1 MLCKVQSNQNQQ
13 YILDY
18 KSYFCALIGIMSDQI
33 KHECGVAFIRLLK
46 PLSFYKKKYGT
57 SLYGLNKLYLLMEKQ
72 NNRGQDGAGV
82 ATIKLDVSP
91 GNRYISRHRSMA
103 KNAVADIFEY
113 IQKKFADIQKEYPE
127 QFNDAEWLKEHVSFT
142 GEVLLGHLR
151 YGTHGKNSIE
161 NCHPFLRQ
169 NNWMTRNLVIAGNFN
184 MTNTEEL
191 LQQLFELGQHP
202 KEKLDTVTV
211 LEKIGHFLDSEVQGL
226 FDQYKREGLDD
237 NVEIT
242 KLIANDLDVAKI
254 LKKSA
259 KSWDGGYTI
268 AGIFGHGDA
277 FIMRDPAGIR
287 PAFYYMNDEVV
298 VAASERPAIQ
308 TAFNVPIG
316 DIKEIKP
323 GHALIIKKDGQV
335 SQKQFREPTEKKS
348 CSFERIYFSRGSDA
362 SIYRERKQLGRLLCK
377 QILDTVD
384 HDLENTVFSYI
395 PNTAEV
401 AFYGM
406 VEGVHKY
413 IKCYQREQLLNR
425 ADKITDEE
433 LNKVLNIYPRV
444 EKLAIK
450 DVKLRTFITQDADR
464 SEMVAHVY
472 DTTYGLIKNDK
483 DTLVVLDDSI
493 VRGTTLKQSI
503 LKIIDRLGPK
513 KIIVVSSAPQI
524 RYPDCYGIDMSRMSE
539 FVAFEAAISLLKDN
553 GMEKV
558 LREVYQKCK
567 DSVDKPKERVEN
579 YVKAIYER
587 FTDEQ
592 VSNRIAEIIT
602 PKNLKAEVQVI
613 YQTLDNLHKACPEH
627 LGDWYFSGNYPTPGG
642 NKVVN
647 NAFINWME
655 GKNQRAYM

>member
-1 MLCKVQSNQNQQ
+1 
-13 YILDY
+13 
-18 KSYFCALIGIMSDQI
+18 MSDQI

-46 PLSFYKKKYGT
+46 PLSYYQKKYGT

-82 ATIKLDVSP
+82 ATIKLDVAP

-127 QFNDAEWLKEHVSFT
+127 QFHDADWLKEHMSFT

-169 NNWMTRNLVIAGNFN
+169 NNWMTRNLVMAGNFN
-184 MTNTEEL
+184 MTNTDEL
-191 LQQLFELGQHP
+191 LQQLFDLGQHP

-268 AGIFGHGDA
+268 AGILGHGDA

-287 PAFYYMNDEVV
+287 PAFYYINDEVV

-308 TAFNVPIG
+308 TAFNVPIE

-323 GHALIIKKDGQV
+323 GHALVIKKNGHI
-335 SQKQFREPTEKKS
+335 SQEQFREPTEKKS

-377 QILDTVD
+377 QILEAVD
-384 HDLENTVFSYI
+384 YDLENTVFSYI

-406 VEGVHKY
+406 VEGIHKY
-413 IKCYQREQLLNR
+413 IKSYQREKLLNR
-425 ADKITDEE
+425 EDKITDEE
-433 LNKVLNIYPRV
+433 LKRVLNIYPRV

-472 DTTYGLIKNDK
+472 DTTYGLIKKGK

-513 KIIVVSSAPQI
+513 KVIVVSSAPQI

-539 FVAFEAAISLLKDN
+539 FVAFEAAISLLKDR
-553 GMEKV
+553 GMENV
-558 LREVYQKCK
+558 FYDVYEKCVE
-567 DSVDKPKERVEN
+567 SEHLPKEQVEN
-579 YVKAIYER
+579 YVQAIYAP

-592 VSNRIAEIIT
+592 ISNRIAEIIT
-602 PKNLKAEVQVI
+602 PNSIKAEVEVI

-647 NAFINWME
+647 KAFQNWMQ
-655 GKNQRAYM
+655 GKNQRAYT